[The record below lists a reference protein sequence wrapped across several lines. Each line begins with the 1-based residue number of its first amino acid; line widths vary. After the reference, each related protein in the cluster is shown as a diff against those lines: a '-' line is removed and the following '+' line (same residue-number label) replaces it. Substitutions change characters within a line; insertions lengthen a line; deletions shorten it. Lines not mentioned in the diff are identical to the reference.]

1 MQYQVNDI
9 DNTIAEF
16 QKNNNATDRYASF
29 DYCYYYFKQSSS
41 EFLLLD
47 IEKKL
52 SSNWFLLGKLGHA

>member
-16 QKNNNATDRYASF
+16 QKNNNATDR
-29 DYCYYYFKQSSS
+29 YYYFKQSSS